1 MIIQHNMEAANAQ
14 RQYKI
19 NVGEKSRTVEK
30 LSSGYRIKRAAD
42 DAAGLTIS
50 EEMRSQIRGLEKAC
64 KNVQDGSSL
73 VQTADG
79 ALNEIHS
86 IDQRQ
91 RELLVQAANDTNTDA
106 DRESIDMEI
115 WMLNEE
121 KDRIYND
128 TEFNTIKIFKG
139 KDQIIDGPKTTTVT
153 NETWPINDTSTSVKK
168 DVIWVEK
175 NTTPPQDVHTQTQRV
190 VPGQFSSIYT
200 ETEELNKK
208 MPDGH
213 DIFDEKSIYTTTGY
227 TDIYTDTLDIKY
239 QKQGTD
245 SKYTNLQKPKDMVGG
260 NGYINVYNEA
270 GNLSLSCAMSQLGVK
285 LDDDLVGYS
294 MYYDSKIT
302 KSTTSSPDGNVA
314 ETTFQLGKNVTL
326 VQKIELIKNGDEQSY
341 NISYALNN
349 GDAQPHKLDV
359 RLAFDTM
366 NTPIESVKNKNPYK
380 LENDDAEIEINGD
393 NKGTGTFK
401 TVLGAIDD
409 LYDTWDDSK
418 VIENVSGI
426 VHTGT
431 GFWWEDNTIPAGN
444 KIDLGSV
451 TYGPI
456 KLKKDP
462 YEVTTTTDSQWQRK
476 QTETITTETST
487 IQPEYLDIQAGA
499 NAWQNIPIRLY
510 DLSTVKLKE
519 NVGDT
524 DPVSAF
530 HAADSLKHLD
540 RVIDKISSIRSYY
553 GAMQNKLGSAYNNN
567 ANYSENISAS
577 ESRIRDT
584 DMENELVTN
593 SKYNILQQA
602 GEALIAQANQ
612 NKQEFWNCYSSY
624 FNR

>member
-30 LSSGYRIKRAAD
+30 LSSGYRINRAAD

-64 KNVQDGSSL
+64 SNVQDGSSL

-86 IDQRQ
+86 INQRQ

-190 VPGQFSSIYT
+190 VPGQFSSTYT
-200 ETEELNKK
+200 ENEELNKK

-366 NTPIESVKNKNPYK
+366 NTPIKSVKNKNPYK

-462 YEVTTTTDSQWQRK
+462 YEVTTTTDSQRQRK

-553 GAMQNKLGSAYNNN
+553 GAMQNRLGSAYNNN

-612 NKQEFWNCYSSY
+612 NKQGVLELLQ
-624 FNR
+624 

>member
-30 LSSGYRIKRAAD
+30 LSSGYRINRAAD

-64 KNVQDGSSL
+64 RNVQDGSSL

-86 IDQRQ
+86 INQRQ

-190 VPGQFSSIYT
+190 VPGQFSSTYT

-366 NTPIESVKNKNPYK
+366 NTPIKSVKNKNPYK

-409 LYDTWDDSK
+409 LYNTWDDSK

-462 YEVTTTTDSQWQRK
+462 YEVTTTTDSQRQRK

-553 GAMQNKLGSAYNNN
+553 GAMQNRLGSAYNNN

-612 NKQEFWNCYSSY
+612 NKQGVLELLQ
-624 FNR
+624 

>member
-30 LSSGYRIKRAAD
+30 LSSGYRINRAAD

-64 KNVQDGSSL
+64 RNVQDGSSL

-239 QKQGTD
+239 QKQGKD

-409 LYDTWDDSK
+409 LYDMWDDSK

-462 YEVTTTTDSQWQRK
+462 YEVTTTTDSQRQRK

-510 DLSTVKLKE
+510 DLSTLKLKE

-553 GAMQNKLGSAYNNN
+553 GAMQNRLESAYNNN

-612 NKQEFWNCYSSY
+612 NKQGVLELLQ
-624 FNR
+624 

>member
-1 MIIQHNMEAANAQ
+1 MLV
-14 RQYKI
+14 K
-19 NVGEKSRTVEK
+19 K
-30 LSSGYRIKRAAD
+30 LSSGYRINKAAD

-64 KNVQDGSSL
+64 RNVQDGSSL

-190 VPGQFSSIYT
+190 VPGQFSSTYT

-239 QKQGTD
+239 QKQGKD

-462 YEVTTTTDSQWQRK
+462 YEVTTTTDSQRQRK

-553 GAMQNKLGSAYNNN
+553 GAMQNRLGSAYNNN

-612 NKQEFWNCYSSY
+612 NKQGVLELLQ
-624 FNR
+624 

>member
-30 LSSGYRIKRAAD
+30 LSSGYRINRAAD

-86 IDQRQ
+86 INQRQ

-190 VPGQFSSIYT
+190 VPGQFSSTYT

-213 DIFDEKSIYTTTGY
+213 DIFDEKNIYTTTGY

-245 SKYTNLQKPKDMVGG
+245 SKYTNLKKPKDMAGG

-294 MYYDSKIT
+294 MYYDSNIT

-409 LYDTWDDSK
+409 LYNTWDDSK

-462 YEVTTTTDSQWQRK
+462 YEVTTTTDSQRQRK

-553 GAMQNKLGSAYNNN
+553 GAMQNRLESAYNNN

-612 NKQEFWNCYSSY
+612 NKQGVLELLQ
-624 FNR
+624 

>member
-30 LSSGYRIKRAAD
+30 LSSGYRINRAAD

-64 KNVQDGSSL
+64 RNVQDGSSL

-86 IDQRQ
+86 INQRQ

-190 VPGQFSSIYT
+190 VPGQFSSTYT

-366 NTPIESVKNKNPYK
+366 NTPIKSVKNKNPYK

-462 YEVTTTTDSQWQRK
+462 YEVTTTTDSQRQRK

-553 GAMQNKLGSAYNNN
+553 GAMQNRLGSAYNNN
-567 ANYSENISAS
+567 VNYSENISAS

-612 NKQEFWNCYSSY
+612 NKQGVLELLQ
-624 FNR
+624 

>member
-30 LSSGYRIKRAAD
+30 LSSGYRINRAAD

-86 IDQRQ
+86 INQRQ

-190 VPGQFSSIYT
+190 VPGQFSSTYT

-426 VHTGT
+426 EHTGT

-462 YEVTTTTDSQWQRK
+462 YEVTTTTDSQRQRK
-476 QTETITTETST
+476 QTETITTEIST

-530 HAADSLKHLD
+530 HAADSLNHLD

-553 GAMQNKLGSAYNNN
+553 GAMQNRLESAYNNN

-612 NKQEFWNCYSSY
+612 NKQGVLELLQ
-624 FNR
+624 

>member
-1 MIIQHNMEAANAQ
+1 
-14 RQYKI
+14 
-19 NVGEKSRTVEK
+19 
-30 LSSGYRIKRAAD
+30 
-42 DAAGLTIS
+42 
-50 EEMRSQIRGLEKAC
+50 MRSQIRGLEKAC
-64 KNVQDGSSL
+64 RNVQDGSSL

-86 IDQRQ
+86 INQRQ

-190 VPGQFSSIYT
+190 VPGQFSSTYT

-239 QKQGTD
+239 KKQGTD

-260 NGYINVYNEA
+260 NGYINVCNEA

-380 LENDDAEIEINGD
+380 LENDDAEIEINGN

-462 YEVTTTTDSQWQRK
+462 YEVTTTTDSQRQRK

-553 GAMQNKLGSAYNNN
+553 GAMQNRLGSAYNNN

-612 NKQEFWNCYSSY
+612 NKQGVLELLQ
-624 FNR
+624 

>member
-1 MIIQHNMEAANAQ
+1 
-14 RQYKI
+14 
-19 NVGEKSRTVEK
+19 
-30 LSSGYRIKRAAD
+30 
-42 DAAGLTIS
+42 
-50 EEMRSQIRGLEKAC
+50 MRSQIRGLEKAC
-64 KNVQDGSSL
+64 RNVQDGSSL

-86 IDQRQ
+86 INQRQ

-462 YEVTTTTDSQWQRK
+462 YEVTTTTDSQRQRK

-487 IQPEYLDIQAGA
+487 IQPEYLDIQDGA

-553 GAMQNKLGSAYNNN
+553 GAMQNRLGSAYNNN

-612 NKQEFWNCYSSY
+612 NKQGVLELLQ
-624 FNR
+624 

>member
-30 LSSGYRIKRAAD
+30 LSSGYRINRAAD

-64 KNVQDGSSL
+64 RNVQDGSSL

-86 IDQRQ
+86 INQRQ

-190 VPGQFSSIYT
+190 VPGQFSSTYT

-366 NTPIESVKNKNPYK
+366 NTPIKSVKNKNPYK

-462 YEVTTTTDSQWQRK
+462 YEVTTTTDSQRQRK

-487 IQPEYLDIQAGA
+487 IRPEYLDIQAGA

-553 GAMQNKLGSAYNNN
+553 GAMQNRLGSAYNNN

-612 NKQEFWNCYSSY
+612 NKQGVLELLQ
-624 FNR
+624 

>member
-30 LSSGYRIKRAAD
+30 LSSGYRINRAAD

-64 KNVQDGSSL
+64 RNVQDGSSL

-86 IDQRQ
+86 INQRQ

-139 KDQIIDGPKTTTVT
+139 KDPIIDGPKTTTVT

-190 VPGQFSSIYT
+190 VPGQFSSTYT

-239 QKQGTD
+239 KKQGTD

-260 NGYINVYNEA
+260 NGYINVCNEA

-380 LENDDAEIEINGD
+380 LENDDAEIEINGN

-462 YEVTTTTDSQWQRK
+462 YEVTTTTDSQRQRK

-553 GAMQNKLGSAYNNN
+553 GAMQNRLGSAYNNN

-612 NKQEFWNCYSSY
+612 NKQGVLELLQ
-624 FNR
+624 

>member
-30 LSSGYRIKRAAD
+30 LSSGYRVNRAAD

-64 KNVQDGSSL
+64 RNVQDGSSL

-86 IDQRQ
+86 INQRQ

-175 NTTPPQDVHTQTQRV
+175 NTTPPQDMHTQTQRV
-190 VPGQFSSIYT
+190 VPGQFSSTYT

-366 NTPIESVKNKNPYK
+366 NTPIKSVKNKNPYK

-462 YEVTTTTDSQWQRK
+462 YEVTTTTDSQRQRK

-553 GAMQNKLGSAYNNN
+553 GAMQNRLGSAYNNN

-612 NKQEFWNCYSSY
+612 NKQGVLELLQ
-624 FNR
+624 

>member
-30 LSSGYRIKRAAD
+30 LSSGYRINRAAD

-64 KNVQDGSSL
+64 RNVQDGSSL

-115 WMLNEE
+115 WLLNEE

-175 NTTPPQDVHTQTQRV
+175 NTTLPQDVHTQTQRV
-190 VPGQFSSIYT
+190 VPGQFSSTYT

-239 QKQGTD
+239 QKQGKD

-294 MYYDSKIT
+294 MYYDPKIT

-462 YEVTTTTDSQWQRK
+462 YEVTTTTDSQRQRK

-553 GAMQNKLGSAYNNN
+553 GAMQNRLGSAYNNN

-612 NKQEFWNCYSSY
+612 NKQGVLELLQ
-624 FNR
+624 

>member
-30 LSSGYRIKRAAD
+30 LSSGYRINRAAD

-64 KNVQDGSSL
+64 RNVQDGSSL

-139 KDQIIDGPKTTTVT
+139 KDQIIDGPKMTTVT

-190 VPGQFSSIYT
+190 VPGQFSSTYT
-200 ETEELNKK
+200 ESEELNKK

-239 QKQGTD
+239 QKQGKD

-462 YEVTTTTDSQWQRK
+462 YEVTTTTDSQLQRK

-553 GAMQNKLGSAYNNN
+553 GAMQNRLGSAYNNN
-567 ANYSENISAS
+567 SNYSENIPAS

-612 NKQEFWNCYSSY
+612 NKQGVLELLQ
-624 FNR
+624 

>member
-30 LSSGYRIKRAAD
+30 LSSGYRINRAAD

-64 KNVQDGSSL
+64 RNVQDGSSL

-86 IDQRQ
+86 INQRQ

-190 VPGQFSSIYT
+190 VPGQFSSTYT

-213 DIFDEKSIYTTTGY
+213 DIFDEKSIYTTTG
-227 TDIYTDTLDIKY
+227 YTDTLDIKY

-426 VHTGT
+426 EHTGT

-462 YEVTTTTDSQWQRK
+462 YEVTTTTDR
-476 QTETITTETST
+476 
-487 IQPEYLDIQAGA
+487 
-499 NAWQNIPIRLY
+499 
-510 DLSTVKLKE
+510 
-519 NVGDT
+519 
-524 DPVSAF
+524 
-530 HAADSLKHLD
+530 
-540 RVIDKISSIRSYY
+540 
-553 GAMQNKLGSAYNNN
+553 NNN
-567 ANYSENISAS
+567 D
-577 ESRIRDT
+577 RD
-584 DMENELVTN
+584 
-593 SKYNILQQA
+593 
-602 GEALIAQANQ
+602 
-612 NKQEFWNCYSSY
+612 
-624 FNR
+624 FNDPARVS

>member
-19 NVGEKSRTVEK
+19 NVGEKSRTVDK
-30 LSSGYRIKRAAD
+30 LSSGYRINRAAD

-64 KNVQDGSSL
+64 RNVQDGSSL

-190 VPGQFSSIYT
+190 VPGQFSSTYT

-462 YEVTTTTDSQWQRK
+462 YEVTTTTDSQRQRK

-553 GAMQNKLGSAYNNN
+553 GAMQNRLGSAYNNN

-612 NKQEFWNCYSSY
+612 NKQGVLELLQ
-624 FNR
+624 

>member
-30 LSSGYRIKRAAD
+30 LSSGYRINRAAD

-64 KNVQDGSSL
+64 RNVQDGSSL

-86 IDQRQ
+86 INQRQ

-190 VPGQFSSIYT
+190 VPGQFSSTYT

-294 MYYDSKIT
+294 MYYDSNIT

-409 LYDTWDDSK
+409 LYNTWDGSK

-462 YEVTTTTDSQWQRK
+462 YEVTTTTDSQRQRK

-553 GAMQNKLGSAYNNN
+553 GAMQNRLGSAYNNN

-612 NKQEFWNCYSSY
+612 NKQGVLELLQ
-624 FNR
+624 

>member
-30 LSSGYRIKRAAD
+30 LSSGYRINRAAD

-64 KNVQDGSSL
+64 RNVQDGSSL
-73 VQTADG
+73 VQTVDG

-190 VPGQFSSIYT
+190 VPGQFSSTYT

-239 QKQGTD
+239 QKQGKD

-294 MYYDSKIT
+294 MYYDPKIT

-462 YEVTTTTDSQWQRK
+462 YEVTTTTDSQRQRK

-553 GAMQNKLGSAYNNN
+553 GAMQNRLGSAYNNN

-612 NKQEFWNCYSSY
+612 NKQGVLELLQ
-624 FNR
+624 

>member
-30 LSSGYRIKRAAD
+30 LSSGYRINRAAD

-64 KNVQDGSSL
+64 RNVQDGSSL

-190 VPGQFSSIYT
+190 VPGQFSSTYT

-239 QKQGTD
+239 QKQGKD

-326 VQKIELIKNGDEQSY
+326 VQKIELKKNGDEQSY

-476 QTETITTETST
+476 QTETITTETPT

-553 GAMQNKLGSAYNNN
+553 GAMQNRLGSAYNNN
-567 ANYSENISAS
+567 SNYSENISAS

-612 NKQEFWNCYSSY
+612 NKQGVLELLQ
-624 FNR
+624 

>member
-30 LSSGYRIKRAAD
+30 LSSGYRINRAAD

-64 KNVQDGSSL
+64 RNVQDGSSL

-190 VPGQFSSIYT
+190 VPGQFSSTYT

-239 QKQGTD
+239 QKQGKD

-462 YEVTTTTDSQWQRK
+462 YEVTTTTDSQLQRK

-553 GAMQNKLGSAYNNN
+553 GAMQNRLGSAYNNN

-612 NKQEFWNCYSSY
+612 NKQGVLELLQ
-624 FNR
+624 

>member
-30 LSSGYRIKRAAD
+30 LSSGYRINRAAD

-64 KNVQDGSSL
+64 RNVQDGSSL

-175 NTTPPQDVHTQTQRV
+175 NTTLPQDVHTQTQRV
-190 VPGQFSSIYT
+190 VPGQFSSTYT

-239 QKQGTD
+239 QKQGKD

-294 MYYDSKIT
+294 MYYDPKIT

-462 YEVTTTTDSQWQRK
+462 YEVTTTTDSQRQRK

-499 NAWQNIPIRLY
+499 NVWQNIPIRLY

-553 GAMQNKLGSAYNNN
+553 GAMQNRLGSAYNNN

-612 NKQEFWNCYSSY
+612 NKQGVLELLQ
-624 FNR
+624 

>member
-30 LSSGYRIKRAAD
+30 LSSGYRINRAAD

-64 KNVQDGSSL
+64 RNVQDGSSL

-86 IDQRQ
+86 INQRQ

-190 VPGQFSSIYT
+190 VPGQFSSTYT

-366 NTPIESVKNKNPYK
+366 NTPIKSVKNKNPYK

-409 LYDTWDDSK
+409 LYNTWDDSK

-456 KLKKDP
+456 NLKKDP
-462 YEVTTTTDSQWQRK
+462 YEVTTTTDSQRQRK

-553 GAMQNKLGSAYNNN
+553 GAMQNRLGSAYNNN

-612 NKQEFWNCYSSY
+612 NKQRVLELLQ
-624 FNR
+624 

>member
-30 LSSGYRIKRAAD
+30 LSSGYRINRAAD

-64 KNVQDGSSL
+64 RNVQDGSSL

-86 IDQRQ
+86 INQRQ

-128 TEFNTIKIFKG
+128 TEFNTKKIFKG

-190 VPGQFSSIYT
+190 VPGQFSSTYT

-366 NTPIESVKNKNPYK
+366 NTPIKSVKNKNPYK

-462 YEVTTTTDSQWQRK
+462 YEVTTTTDSQRQRK

-487 IQPEYLDIQAGA
+487 IQPEYLDIQTGA

-519 NVGDT
+519 NVGNT

-553 GAMQNKLGSAYNNN
+553 GAMQNRLGSAYNNN

-612 NKQEFWNCYSSY
+612 NKQGVLELLQ
-624 FNR
+624 

>member
-30 LSSGYRIKRAAD
+30 LSSGYRINRAAD

-86 IDQRQ
+86 INQRQ

-153 NETWPINDTSTSVKK
+153 NETWPINDTSTSAKK

-190 VPGQFSSIYT
+190 VPGQFSSTYT

-302 KSTTSSPDGNVA
+302 KSTRSSSDGNVA

-366 NTPIESVKNKNPYK
+366 NTPIKSVKNKNPYK

-462 YEVTTTTDSQWQRK
+462 YEVTTTTDSQRQRK

-553 GAMQNKLGSAYNNN
+553 GAMQNRLGSAYNNN

-584 DMENELVTN
+584 DMENELVTD

-612 NKQEFWNCYSSY
+612 NKQGVLELLQ
-624 FNR
+624 

>member
-30 LSSGYRIKRAAD
+30 LSSGYRINRAAD

-64 KNVQDGSSL
+64 RNVQDGSSL

-86 IDQRQ
+86 INQRQ

-190 VPGQFSSIYT
+190 VPGQFSSTYT

-366 NTPIESVKNKNPYK
+366 NTPIKSVKNKNPYK

-409 LYDTWDDSK
+409 LYNTWDDSK

-462 YEVTTTTDSQWQRK
+462 YEVTTTTDSQRQRK

-553 GAMQNKLGSAYNNN
+553 GAMQNRLGSAYNNN

-584 DMENELVTN
+584 DMENELVIN

-612 NKQEFWNCYSSY
+612 NKQRVLELLQ
-624 FNR
+624 

>member
-30 LSSGYRIKRAAD
+30 LSSGYRINRAAD

-86 IDQRQ
+86 INQRQ

-190 VPGQFSSIYT
+190 VPGQFSSTYT

-294 MYYDSKIT
+294 MYYDSNIT

-409 LYDTWDDSK
+409 LYNTWDDSK

-462 YEVTTTTDSQWQRK
+462 YEVTTTTDSQRQRK

-553 GAMQNKLGSAYNNN
+553 GAMQNRLESAYNNN

-612 NKQEFWNCYSSY
+612 NKQGVLELLK
-624 FNR
+624 

>member
-30 LSSGYRIKRAAD
+30 LSSGYRINRAAD

-64 KNVQDGSSL
+64 RNVQDGSSL

-86 IDQRQ
+86 INQRQ

-121 KDRIYND
+121 KDHIYND

-190 VPGQFSSIYT
+190 VPGQFSSTYT

-366 NTPIESVKNKNPYK
+366 NTPIKSVKNKNPYK

-462 YEVTTTTDSQWQRK
+462 YEVTTTTDSQRQRK

-510 DLSTVKLKE
+510 DLSTAKLKE

-553 GAMQNKLGSAYNNN
+553 GAMQNRLGSAYNNN

-612 NKQEFWNCYSSY
+612 NKQGVLELLQ
-624 FNR
+624 

>member
-30 LSSGYRIKRAAD
+30 LSSGYRINRAAD

-64 KNVQDGSSL
+64 RNVQDGSSL

-86 IDQRQ
+86 INQRQ

-190 VPGQFSSIYT
+190 VPGQFSSTYT
-200 ETEELNKK
+200 ENEELNKK

-366 NTPIESVKNKNPYK
+366 NTPIKSFKNKNPYK

-462 YEVTTTTDSQWQRK
+462 YEVTTTTESQRQRK

-553 GAMQNKLGSAYNNN
+553 GAMQNRLGSAYNNN

-612 NKQEFWNCYSSY
+612 NKQGVLELLQ
-624 FNR
+624 

>member
-30 LSSGYRIKRAAD
+30 LSSGYRINRAAD

-86 IDQRQ
+86 INQRQ

-190 VPGQFSSIYT
+190 VPGQFSSTYT

-366 NTPIESVKNKNPYK
+366 NTPIKSVKNKNPYK

-409 LYDTWDDSK
+409 LYNTWDDSK

-553 GAMQNKLGSAYNNN
+553 GAMQNRLGSAYNNN

-612 NKQEFWNCYSSY
+612 NKQGVLELLQ
-624 FNR
+624 

>member
-30 LSSGYRIKRAAD
+30 LSSGYRINRAAD

-64 KNVQDGSSL
+64 RNVQDGSSL

-190 VPGQFSSIYT
+190 VPGQFSSTYI
-200 ETEELNKK
+200 ESEELNKK

-213 DIFDEKSIYTTTGY
+213 DIFNEKSIYTTTGY

-239 QKQGTD
+239 QKQGKD

-294 MYYDSKIT
+294 MYYDPKIT

-462 YEVTTTTDSQWQRK
+462 YEVTTTTDSQRQRK

-553 GAMQNKLGSAYNNN
+553 GAMQNRLGSAYNNN

-612 NKQEFWNCYSSY
+612 NKQGVLELLQ
-624 FNR
+624 

>member
-30 LSSGYRIKRAAD
+30 LSSGYRINRAAD

-64 KNVQDGSSL
+64 RNVQDGSSL

-190 VPGQFSSIYT
+190 VPGQFSSTYT

-431 GFWWEDNTIPAGN
+431 CFWWEDNTIPAGN

-462 YEVTTTTDSQWQRK
+462 YEVTTTTDSQRQRK

-553 GAMQNKLGSAYNNN
+553 GAMQNRLGSAYNNN

-612 NKQEFWNCYSSY
+612 NKQGVLELLQ
-624 FNR
+624 

>member
-30 LSSGYRIKRAAD
+30 LSSGYRINRAAD

-64 KNVQDGSSL
+64 RNVQDGSSL

-86 IDQRQ
+86 INQRQ

-190 VPGQFSSIYT
+190 VPGQFSSTYT

-393 NKGTGTFK
+393 NKETGTFK

-462 YEVTTTTDSQWQRK
+462 YEVTTTTDSQLQRK

-553 GAMQNKLGSAYNNN
+553 GAMQNRLESVYNNN
-567 ANYSENISAS
+567 VNYSENISAS

-612 NKQEFWNCYSSY
+612 NKQGVLELLQ
-624 FNR
+624 

>member
-30 LSSGYRIKRAAD
+30 LSSGYRINRAAD

-64 KNVQDGSSL
+64 RNVQDGSSL

-86 IDQRQ
+86 INQRQ

-190 VPGQFSSIYT
+190 VPGQFSSTYT

-213 DIFDEKSIYTTTGY
+213 DIFDEKNIYTTTGY

-239 QKQGTD
+239 QKQGKD

-294 MYYDSKIT
+294 MYYDPKIT

-462 YEVTTTTDSQWQRK
+462 YEVTTTTDSQRQRK

-553 GAMQNKLGSAYNNN
+553 GAMQNRLGSAYNNN

-612 NKQEFWNCYSSY
+612 NKQGVLELLQ
-624 FNR
+624 

>member
-30 LSSGYRIKRAAD
+30 LSSGYRINRAAD

-64 KNVQDGSSL
+64 RNVQDGSSL

-86 IDQRQ
+86 INQRQ
-91 RELLVQAANDTNTDA
+91 RELLVQAAIDTNTDA

-168 DVIWVEK
+168 DVIWIEK

-190 VPGQFSSIYT
+190 VPGQFSSTYT

-366 NTPIESVKNKNPYK
+366 NTPIKSVKNKNPYK

-409 LYDTWDDSK
+409 LYNTWDDSK

-462 YEVTTTTDSQWQRK
+462 YEVTTTTDSQRQRK

-553 GAMQNKLGSAYNNN
+553 GAMQNRLESAYNNN

-612 NKQEFWNCYSSY
+612 NKQGVLELLQ
-624 FNR
+624 

>member
-30 LSSGYRIKRAAD
+30 LSSGYRINRAAD

-64 KNVQDGSSL
+64 RNVQDGSSL

-190 VPGQFSSIYT
+190 VPGQFSSTYT
-200 ETEELNKK
+200 ESEELNKK

-239 QKQGTD
+239 QKQGKD

-462 YEVTTTTDSQWQRK
+462 YEVTTTTDSQRQRK

-487 IQPEYLDIQAGA
+487 IKPEYLDIQAGA

-553 GAMQNKLGSAYNNN
+553 GAMQNRLGSAYNNN

-612 NKQEFWNCYSSY
+612 NKQGVLELLQ
-624 FNR
+624 

>member
-30 LSSGYRIKRAAD
+30 LSSGYRINRAAD

-64 KNVQDGSSL
+64 RNVQDGSSL

-86 IDQRQ
+86 INQRQ

-190 VPGQFSSIYT
+190 VPGQFSSTYT

-245 SKYTNLQKPKDMVGG
+245 SKYTNLKKPKDMVGG

-462 YEVTTTTDSQWQRK
+462 YEVTTTTDSQRQRK

-553 GAMQNKLGSAYNNN
+553 GAMQNRLESAYNNN

-612 NKQEFWNCYSSY
+612 NKQGVLELLQ
-624 FNR
+624 

>member
-30 LSSGYRIKRAAD
+30 LSSGYRINRAAD

-64 KNVQDGSSL
+64 RNVQDGSSL

-190 VPGQFSSIYT
+190 VPGQFSSTYT

-294 MYYDSKIT
+294 MYYDPKIT

-409 LYDTWDDSK
+409 LYDMWDDSK

-451 TYGPI
+451 TYGSI

-462 YEVTTTTDSQWQRK
+462 YEVTTTTDSQRQRK

-553 GAMQNKLGSAYNNN
+553 GAMQNRLGSVYNNN

-584 DMENELVTN
+584 DIENELVTN

-612 NKQEFWNCYSSY
+612 NKQGVLELLQ
-624 FNR
+624 

>member
-30 LSSGYRIKRAAD
+30 LSSGYRINRAAD

-64 KNVQDGSSL
+64 RNVQDGSSL
-73 VQTADG
+73 VHTADG

-190 VPGQFSSIYT
+190 VPGQFSSTYT

-418 VIENVSGI
+418 VVENVSGI

-462 YEVTTTTDSQWQRK
+462 YEVTTTTDSQRQRK

-553 GAMQNKLGSAYNNN
+553 GAMQNRLGSAYNNN

-612 NKQEFWNCYSSY
+612 NKQGVLELLQ
-624 FNR
+624 

>member
-30 LSSGYRIKRAAD
+30 LSSGYRINRAAD

-86 IDQRQ
+86 INQRQ

-190 VPGQFSSIYT
+190 VPGQFSSTYT

-401 TVLGAIDD
+401 TVLGSIDD

-426 VHTGT
+426 EHTGA

-462 YEVTTTTDSQWQRK
+462 YEVTTTTDSQRQRK
-476 QTETITTETST
+476 QTETITTEIST

-530 HAADSLKHLD
+530 HAADSLNHLD

-553 GAMQNKLGSAYNNN
+553 GAMQNRLESAYNNN

-584 DMENELVTN
+584 DMENEIVTN

-612 NKQEFWNCYSSY
+612 NKQGVLELLQ
-624 FNR
+624 